1 MTRSEMA
8 VHYGCTLKTLHS
20 VLHRRGIRVSSIP
33 LGEASKTPVSLRMDN
48 DAEYGSAALLK
59 ALAKY
64 HVKHGNPEPYWKS
77 LLGEARSEGRRV
89 GKECVSTCRSRWSQD
104 PEKKNTKRSN

>member
-1 MTRSEMA
+1 MRISDWSSDVFSSDLPEKIGTMTRSEMA

-20 VLHRRGIRVSSIP
+20 VLHRRGIRVSSIT

-77 LLGEARSEGRRV
+77 LLGEAA
-89 GKECVSTCRSRWSQD
+89 
-104 PEKKNTKRSN
+104 